1 MPHENPLET
10 SPQEVKNRLD
20 RKDDFVL
27 LDCREQG
34 EYDLVHI
41 ENSRLLPMSEL
52 ETRVGELGD
61 LKEKEIVVYC
71 HHGRR
76 SMMVTTWMLAHG
88 FSHVKSMAG
97 GIDRWSEE
105 IDPSLQRY

>member
-1 MPHENPLET
+1 MPRENPLET

-20 RKDDFVL
+20 RQENFIL
-27 LDCREQG
+27 LDCREQE

-41 ENSRLLPMSEL
+41 DHSRLLPMSEL
-52 ETRVGELGD
+52 EKRVGELSD
-61 LKEKEIVVYC
+61 LKDREIVVYC

-76 SMMVTTWMLAHG
+76 SMMVTKWMLKHG
-88 FSHVKSMAG
+88 FAHVKSMAG

-105 IDPSLQRY
+105 MDPNMQRY

>member
-1 MPHENPLET
+1 MPRENPLET

-20 RKDDFVL
+20 QKDDFIL

-76 SMMVTTWMLAHG
+76 SMMVTKWMLDQG

-105 IDPSLQRY
+105 IDPNLQRY